1 MHTYRINQSL
11 LSKMK
16 KYRKQKQVLITGG
29 SGFVGHHV
37 IEYLLNETEWS
48 IVSLDRS
55 SYSEN
60 LDRIEEVVQNS
71 NLFKKRIKVVWH
83 DLKASLNPQIV
94 KSIGRVDYII
104 HLASGSHIDKS
115 IQDPMEFVMD
125 NVVGTANLLEYARLN
140 LKSLKKFLY
149 FSTEGIFGPASR
161 GVFFRE
167 NDRYSS
173 SNPYSATKAAGEE
186 LCISYANTYSIPIIV
201 THTMNVFG
209 ERQHPEKFI
218 PKVIRGLLTNKEITI
233 HADKKKKIS
242 GSRFYIHAKDVAEAV
257 LFLLHKGNK
266 GEKYNL
272 VGAKEIHNLELAK
285 KIAKILKKD
294 LKYKLVDRE
303 KSRPGHDLRYALSG
317 RKMKT
322 MGWEPKSI
330 DQRLKE
336 VVNWI
341 VRNKRWL

>member
-1 MHTYRINQSL
+1 MR
-11 LSKMK
+11 
-16 KYRKQKQVLITGG
+16 VLITGG
-29 SGFVGHHV
+29 AGFIGHHI
-37 IEYLLNETEWS
+37 IEHLLHKTNWT
-48 IVSLDRS
+48 IVSLDRLDYSGNLNRIKEITQDS
-55 SYSEN
+55 S
-60 LDRIEEVVQNS
+60 L
-71 NLFKKRIKVVWH
+71 LKKRVKIIWH
-83 DLKASLNPQIV
+83 DLKASLNKQIV
-94 KSIGRVDYII
+94 KKIGRIDYIA
-104 HLASGSHIDKS
+104 HLAAGSHVDRS
-115 IQDPMEFVMD
+115 IKDPMEFVMD
-125 NVVGTANLLEYARLN
+125 NVVGTANLLDYARLN
-140 LKSLKKFLY
+140 LKSLKKFIY

-161 GVFFRE
+161 GIFFHE

-218 PKVIRGLLTNKEITI
+218 PKVIGHVLNSKTIFI
-233 HADKKKKIS
+233 HADVKKKES
-242 GSRFYIHAKDVAEAV
+242 GSRTYIHAKDVSNAL

-272 VGAKEIHNLELAK
+272 VGAKEIHNLALAR

-294 LKYKLVDRE
+294 LKYKLVDYHS
-303 KSRPGHDLRYALSG
+303 SRPGHDLRYALSG
-317 RKMKT
+317 KKMKK

-336 VVNWI
+336 VVNWT
-341 VRNKRWL
+341 VRNKTRWL

>member
-1 MHTYRINQSL
+1 MR
-11 LSKMK
+11 
-16 KYRKQKQVLITGG
+16 VLITGG
-29 SGFVGHHV
+29 AGFIGHHI
-37 IEYLLNETEWS
+37 IEHLLHKTNWT
-48 IVSLDRS
+48 IVSLDRLDYSGNLNRIKEITQDS
-55 SYSEN
+55 S
-60 LDRIEEVVQNS
+60 L
-71 NLFKKRIKVVWH
+71 LKKRVKIIWH
-83 DLKASLNPQIV
+83 DLKASLNKQIV
-94 KSIGRVDYII
+94 KKIGRIDYIA
-104 HLASGSHIDKS
+104 HLAAGSHVDRS
-115 IQDPMEFVMD
+115 IKDPMEFVMD
-125 NVVGTANLLEYARLN
+125 NVVGTANLLDYARLN
-140 LKSLKKFLY
+140 LKSLKKFIY

-161 GVFFRE
+161 GIFFHE
-167 NDRYSS
+167 NDSYSS

-218 PKVIRGLLTNKEITI
+218 PKVIGHVLNSKTIFI
-233 HADKKKKIS
+233 HADVKKKES
-242 GSRFYIHAKDVAEAV
+242 GSRTYIHAKDVSNAL

-272 VGAKEIHNLELAK
+272 VGAKEIHNLALAR

-303 KSRPGHDLRYALSG
+303 KLRPGHDLRYALSG
-317 RKMKT
+317 KKMKK

-336 VVNWI
+336 VVNWT
-341 VRNKRWL
+341 VRNKTRWL

>member
-1 MHTYRINQSL
+1 MR
-11 LSKMK
+11 
-16 KYRKQKQVLITGG
+16 VLITGG
-29 SGFVGHHV
+29 AGFIGHHI
-37 IEYLLNETEWS
+37 IEHLLHKTNWT
-48 IVSLDRS
+48 IVSLDRLDYSGNLNRIKEITQDS
-55 SYSEN
+55 S
-60 LDRIEEVVQNS
+60 L
-71 NLFKKRIKVVWH
+71 LKKRVKIIWH
-83 DLKASLNPQIV
+83 DLKASLNKQIV
-94 KSIGRVDYII
+94 KKIGRIDYIA
-104 HLASGSHIDKS
+104 HLAAGSHVDRS
-115 IQDPMEFVMD
+115 IKDPMEFVMD
-125 NVVGTANLLEYARLN
+125 NVVGTANLLDYARLN
-140 LKSLKKFLY
+140 LKSLKKFIY

-161 GVFFRE
+161 GIFFHE

-218 PKVIRGLLTNKEITI
+218 PKVIGHVLNSKTIFI
-233 HADKKKKIS
+233 HADVKKKES
-242 GSRFYIHAKDVAEAV
+242 GSRTYIHAKDVSNAL

-303 KSRPGHDLRYALSG
+303 KLRPGHDLRYALSG
-317 RKMKT
+317 KKMKK

-336 VVNWI
+336 VVNWT
-341 VRNKRWL
+341 VQNKQWL

>member
-1 MHTYRINQSL
+1 MNQFL

-16 KYRKQKQVLITGG
+16 KYRKQKKILITGG
-29 SGFVGHHV
+29 SGFIGHHV

-60 LDRIEEVVQNS
+60 LDRIEEVAQNS

-115 IQDPMEFVMD
+115 IKDPMEFVMD
-125 NVVGTANLLEYARLN
+125 NVVGTANLLDYARLN
-140 LKSLKKFLY
+140 LKSLKKFIY
-149 FSTEGIFGPASR
+149 FSTDEVFGPAPK
-161 GVFFRE
+161 GIFFKE
-167 NDRYSS
+167 DDRYASG
-173 SNPYSATKAAGEE
+173 NPYSASKAGGEE
-186 LCISYANTYSIPIIV
+186 LCVAFANTFKMPIIV

-218 PKVIRGLLTNKEITI
+218 PKVIGHVLNSKTIFI
-233 HADKKKKIS
+233 HADVKKKES
-242 GSRFYIHAKDVAEAV
+242 GSRTYIHAKDVSNAL

-272 VGAKEIHNLELAK
+272 VGAKEIHNLALAR

-294 LKYKLVDRE
+294 LKYKLVDYHS
-303 KSRPGHDLRYALSG
+303 SRPGHDLRYALSG
-317 RKMKT
+317 KKMKK

-336 VVNWI
+336 VVNWT
-341 VRNKRWL
+341 VRNKTRWL

>member
-1 MHTYRINQSL
+1 
-11 LSKMK
+11 MK
-16 KYRKQKQVLITGG
+16 YTKQKMRVLITGG
-29 SGFVGHHV
+29 AGFIGHHI
-37 IEYLLNETEWS
+37 IEHLLHKTNWT
-48 IVSLDRS
+48 IVSLDRLD
-55 SYSEN
+55 YSGN
-60 LDRIEEVVQNS
+60 LNRIKEVTQDS
-71 NLFKKRIKVVWH
+71 NLLKKRVKIIWH
-83 DLKASLNPQIV
+83 DLKASLNKQIV
-94 KSIGRVDYII
+94 KKIGKIDYIA
-104 HLASGSHIDKS
+104 HLAAGSHVDRS
-115 IQDPMEFVMD
+115 IKDPMEFVMD
-125 NVVGTANLLEYARLN
+125 NVVGTANLLDYARLN
-140 LKSLKKFLY
+140 LKSLKKFIY

-161 GVFFRE
+161 GIFFRE

-218 PKVIRGLLTNKEITI
+218 PKVIGHVLNSKKIFI
-233 HADKKKKIS
+233 HADVKKKES
-242 GSRFYIHAKDVAEAV
+242 GSRTYIHAKDIANAL

-294 LKYKLVDRE
+294 LKYKLVDYHT
-303 KSRPGHDLRYALSG
+303 SRPGHDLRYALSG

-341 VRNKRWL
+341 VHNKRWL